1 VVADL
6 DRDVCQ
12 TRADPALRLPPRPAR
27 DIAVYEMH
35 PIEHRRR
42 HDRLKHLPRGRHF
55 MDFIEKEFFRCRHAD
70 QKREVRGKED
80 DDDSGNSVP

>member
-1 VVADL
+1 MFAKL
-6 DRDVCQ
+6 GQNPRHACRHDRP
-12 TRADPALRLPPRPAR
+12 T
-27 DIAVYEMH
+27 DIAVYAMH

-42 HDRLKHLPRGRHF
+42 HDRFKRLPCGRHF

-70 QKREVRGKED
+70 HKREVRGKED